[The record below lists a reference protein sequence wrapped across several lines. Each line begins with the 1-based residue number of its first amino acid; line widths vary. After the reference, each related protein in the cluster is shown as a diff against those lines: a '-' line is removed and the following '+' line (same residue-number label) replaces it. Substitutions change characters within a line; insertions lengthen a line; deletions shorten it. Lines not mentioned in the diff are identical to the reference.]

1 MNRADL
7 AFPSMGGEARVR
19 LESRSLD
26 ASALERLAQAT
37 RARID
42 AIEAGLSRFRPGS
55 ELNALNADPRAAVPV
70 SSLLRETV
78 AAARWAAE
86 RSDGL
91 VDATLLGELERHG
104 YQASWDPAR
113 RADVDEALA
122 APPPPPP
129 AGPPPRRG
137 PAPPPRR
144 RAGPA
149 AWRVADRLRIDEH
162 GRVARPPGVRLD
174 PGGLAKGI
182 AADLAGA

>member
-26 ASALERLAQAT
+26 APALERLAQAT

-42 AIEAGLSRFRPGS
+42 AIEAALSRFRPGS
-55 ELNALNADPRAAVPV
+55 GLSAPTAAARAAVPV
-70 SSLLRETV
+70 SGLLRETV

-104 YQASWDPAR
+104 SQGPRDPA
-113 RADVDEALA
+113 
-122 APPPPPP
+122 
-129 AGPPPRRG
+129 
-137 PAPPPRR
+137 
-144 RAGPA
+144 
-149 AWRVADRLRIDEH
+149 
-162 GRVARPPGVRLD
+162 
-174 PGGLAKGI
+174 
-182 AADLAGA
+182 